1 MKFFSVARYKW
12 MKLITV
18 FVVLSTSNF
27 IFAQEDQTN
36 SVLAQ
41 DSYQFNDEAQRQV
54 FLSLTAE
61 LRCPMCQNQNIA
73 DSDAM
78 IAHDMRRK
86 VYQLLQ
92 DGQSEQQVIEFMKS
106 RYGDFVHY
114 KPPVTPYT
122 MWLWLLPLLFAVT
135 ALFFITRKP
144 KQQDEN
150 DIESKLAQA
159 DALLK
164 RED

>member
-1 MKFFSVARYKW
+1 MSLAIRSQLSRLLMLFLLSFPLHCVAQSAPVQNKEA
-12 MKLITV
+12 M
-18 FVVLSTSNF
+18 
-27 IFAQEDQTN
+27 
-36 SVLAQ
+36 
-41 DSYQFNDEAQRQV
+41 DSYQFADEAQRQI

-78 IAHDMRRK
+78 ISHDMRRK

-92 DGQSEQQVIEFMKS
+92 AGKTEQEVIDFMKA

-122 MWLWLLPLLFAVT
+122 LWLWLLPVLFAVT

-144 KQQDEN
+144 KRVDTEN
-150 DIESKLAQA
+150 IESKLAQA
-159 DALLK
+159 DELLK

>member
-1 MKFFSVARYKW
+1 MSLAIRAQ
-12 MKLITV
+12 
-18 FVVLSTSNF
+18 LSRLMMLFLLSF
-27 IFAQEDQTN
+27 PLHCAAQNAPVQNEG
-36 SVLAQ
+36 AM
-41 DSYQFNDEAQRQV
+41 DSYQFADEAQRQI

-78 IAHDMRRK
+78 ISHDMRRK

-92 DGQSEQQVIEFMKS
+92 AGKTEQEVIDFMKA

-122 MWLWLLPLLFAVT
+122 LWLWLLPVLFAVT

-144 KQQDEN
+144 
-150 DIESKLAQA
+150 
-159 DALLK
+159 
-164 RED
+164 